1 MSLFDVRPKVEK
13 QPKYISTWMIG
24 QHPKLSIDVAQKRL
38 LPSSSK
44 MPPGRPNNGS
54 SVRRRPIIIGL
65 RFFIGYT
72 LGHDPLPLLLRY

>member
-1 MSLFDVRPKVEK
+1 M
-13 QPKYISTWMIG
+13 ISKD
-24 QHPKLSIDVAQKRL
+24 PKLSIDVAQKRL

-44 MPPGRPNNGS
+44 MPTAQTMDRPS
-54 SVRRRPIIIGL
+54 VRVRRRPIIIGL